1 MRGVNKLVKTNIL
14 KEFELKHNCFM
25 KANNSFWEYVN
36 SWKVDEP
43 DEFFEAF
50 TTFDLSE
57 LILEKG
63 KISLVINYRFDKP
76 IEYVQ
81 TTLNVIFMD
90 KSFAEYRLLQRLN
103 GEIMDDGLSF
113 K

>member
-1 MRGVNKLVKTNIL
+1 METDNL
-14 KEFELKHNCFM
+14 KEFELKHNCFIT
-25 KANNSFWEYVN
+25 AINGFWEYVN

-43 DEFFEAF
+43 DEFYEAF
-50 TTFDLSE
+50 MTFDISK
-57 LILEKG
+57 IALEKG
-63 KISLVINYRFDKP
+63 KLSLVINYRFDQP

-81 TTLNVIFMD
+81 TTLEVFFME
-90 KSFAEYRLLQRLN
+90 KFFAEYRLLQTLN

>member
-1 MRGVNKLVKTNIL
+1 METDNL
-14 KEFELKHNCFM
+14 KEFELKYSCFT
-25 KANNSFWEYVN
+25 KATNGFWEYVN

-43 DEFFEAF
+43 DEFYEAF
-50 TTFDLSE
+50 MTFDISK
-57 LILEKG
+57 IVLEKG
-63 KISLVINYRFDKP
+63 QP

-81 TTLNVIFMD
+81 TTLVVLFMEGF
-90 KSFAEYRLLQRLN
+90 FAEYRILQKLN